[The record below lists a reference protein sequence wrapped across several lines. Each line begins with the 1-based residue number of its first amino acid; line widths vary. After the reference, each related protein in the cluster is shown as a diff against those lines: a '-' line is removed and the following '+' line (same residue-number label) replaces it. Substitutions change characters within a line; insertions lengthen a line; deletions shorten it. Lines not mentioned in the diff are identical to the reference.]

1 MNPDFKHQGEHSAWN
16 YRFVKPCH
24 YCDYLQVSCIGQDR
38 TSCGCC
44 LSVGLNCPN
53 LTYHPPAGANPKTLF
68 IPPWWDSSDK
78 VPLRNA
84 KFFQHP
90 GHPPSV
96 LPQIQRLRPCL
107 TLLLSRPLWW
117 SLGFPSSPIMLSV
130 IVKRARTS
138 EPESEQSA

>member
-1 MNPDFKHQGEHSAWN
+1 MNPDFKHQGEHGAWI

-24 YCDYLQVSCIGQDR
+24 YCDYLQVSCISQDG

-53 LTYHPPAGANPKTLF
+53 LTYRPPAGANPKTLF

-84 KFFQHP
+84 KFFQHRP
-90 GHPPSV
+90 SSKRAPPDSEAEAVPHSSIIEAVVVEFGPSV
-96 LPQIQRLRPCL
+96 VADHVERY
-107 TLLLSRPLWW
+107 
-117 SLGFPSSPIMLSV
+117 
-130 IVKRARTS
+130 VKRARTS